1 MVVLIPHIYRPYHP
15 DTHFAQH
22 IPVAQAGYSSTMLI
36 LITSTMSLPIPALLL
51 SLLAAP
57 LAVSAQA
64 SRPQVVPTT
73 MTVAAVGGA
82 VTVTLDLP
90 NSPIKPTG
98 LANEGYV
105 MGNTPVPLVCHSVC
119 QTSQPYYA

>member
-1 MVVLIPHIYRPYHP
+1 MVIAIPHIYRPYHP
-15 DTHFAQH
+15 DTHFALH
-22 IPVAQAGYSSTMLI
+22 ILVPQAGYSSAML
-36 LITSTMSLPIPALLL
+36 LFTTSPMSLPFPALLL

-57 LAVSAQA
+57 LAVTAQA
-64 SRPQVVPTT
+64 SRPQAVPTT

-90 NSPIKPTG
+90 NSPIQPTG
-98 LANEGYV
+98 LANEGFV
-105 MGNTPVPLVCHSVC
+105 MGNTPVPLLCHSVC